1 MATNVVEWL
10 SLAQTVKRI
19 SGRDSWRKTHQPH
32 IMHALKAVSGY
43 ATLDVSLASTSI
55 RRIAGCEAW
64 YWQPAVKRG
73 DERERYHERQKGQAT
88 NTAGRSQ
95 STAVACYHPSGFD

>member
-55 RRIAGCEAW
+55 RRIAGCEVRC
-64 YWQPAVKRG
+64 WQPAVKR
-73 DERERYHERQKGQAT
+73 QKCQKKIGVSSFFPL
-88 NTAGRSQ
+88 RKK
-95 STAVACYHPSGFD
+95 